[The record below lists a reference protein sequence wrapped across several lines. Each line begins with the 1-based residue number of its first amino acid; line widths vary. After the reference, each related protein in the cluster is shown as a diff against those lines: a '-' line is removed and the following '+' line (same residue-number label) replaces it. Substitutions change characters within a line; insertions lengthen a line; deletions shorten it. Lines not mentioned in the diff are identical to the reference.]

1 MIRKHSTD
9 ITHGGYFRFGSIRI
23 QCMFWEDNSNSLGW
37 MKGRWLGD
45 QVGATNIVQVGEDEV
60 LDHSSEDAGG
70 GWI

>member
-1 MIRKHSTD
+1 
-9 ITHGGYFRFGSIRI
+9 
-23 QCMFWEDNSNSLGW
+23 
-37 MKGRWLGD
+37 MKGMWLGD